1 MPLFKEPPFDPKREA
16 DHATVR
22 LQGHGTRYNVTP
34 SPYLV
39 PLVGAIIAI
48 AVAAYGLSRPSV
60 SERLRKT
67 PPPPHTLEVE
77 LE

>member
-1 MPLFKEPPFDPKREA
+1 MALFKEPPFDPKREA
-16 DHATVR
+16 DHANAR

-39 PLVGAIIAI
+39 PLVGALIAI
-48 AVAAYGLSRPSV
+48 AVAAYGLSRPTV
-60 SERLRKT
+60 SERLQKAT
-67 PPPPHTLEVE
+67 PPPHTLEVE